1 MKKSKKTKKTKKTKK
16 KGGTRE
22 MMYDE
27 QYMSKE
33 PKPILTKHAKERMEE
48 RNITNNDIS
57 RIINTVEPTEIG
69 SMNPDPEKR
78 DNIYIFKEI
87 NAGNQDDIITVLT
100 TINPP
105 GKPKTIITVIRNDVS
120 YQHGGTRKRI
130 NKIRK
135 KNKKKSIL

>member
-1 MKKSKKTKKTKKTKK
+1 MYYVLCIIFVFV
-16 KGGTRE
+16 
-22 MMYDE
+22 YDE

-33 PKPILTKHAKERMEE
+33 LKPILTKHAEERMEE

-57 RIINTVEPTEIG
+57 RIINTVKPSEIR

-87 NAGNQDDIITVLT
+87 NAGNPDDIITVLT
-100 TINPP
+100 TINPE

-120 YQHGGTRKRI
+120 YQRGGSRKRI

-135 KNKKKSIL
+135 KTKKNKY